1 MNLGKLFEDAC
12 STYRDNVAIV
22 FEENRLTFGNFNRSV
37 SSLANHLKALGIG
50 KGDKVALMLPN
61 VPEFPITYFACQKL
75 GAVAVT
81 LNVMSTSYELQ
92 YLLDNSDSKVLIT
105 AATSARR
112 FEEIKDRLATCRHLL
127 LTEVDDGPMSMKNA
141 LEAGPF
147 EFEPSDAA
155 ENDAAVMIYTSG
167 LTGKPLGAVL
177 THGNL
182 ISQSSLLKILFAA
195 TQTDKAL
202 CLIPLFHSFG
212 AVANMLNP
220 LLIGACVVMLD
231 AFSMESIFKTIE
243 SEKITYTAAVPRVFL
258 GMLLQEG
265 AGGFDVSS
273 LKFCVTGGSAMPPA
287 YMPQFEKKFKVRLR
301 EGYGLTEAS
310 PVCSVTRL
318 GMAQKPGS
326 IGIPIPGLEAR
337 IVDDGERDL
346 ARGEIGELLV
356 RGPNVMK
363 GYYKDE
369 AATALVLRNGWLH
382 TGDLALIDADG
393 HIFLKGRKKR
403 MIITSGFNVYPREV
417 EIVLNMHPAVG
428 DSKVIGKTDLMRGE
442 IVKAF
447 VVKKE
452 GATADD
458 KAILKHCRTYLS
470 SYKIPREIEFVDRLN

>member
-37 SSLANHLKALGIG
+37 SSLANHLKTLGID

-61 VPEFPITYFACQKL
+61 VPEFPIAYFACQKL

-127 LTEVDDGPMSMKNA
+127 LTEVDDGPMSMKKA

-155 ENDAAVMIYTSG
+155 ENDPAVMIYTSG

-182 ISQSSLLKILFAA
+182 ISQSMLLKTLFAA

-220 LLIGACVVMLD
+220 MLIGACVVMLD
-231 AFSMESIFKTIE
+231 AFSIESIFKSIE
-243 SEKITYTAAVPRVFL
+243 TEKITYVSAVPRVFL

-265 AGGFDVSS
+265 ADSFDVSS

-318 GMAQKPGS
+318 DMAQKPGS

-346 ARGEIGELLV
+346 ARGEIGELIV

-363 GYYKDE
+363 GYYKDA

-417 EIVLNMHPAVG
+417 EIVLNMHPIVQ
-428 DSKVIGKTDLMRGE
+428 DSKVIGKSDLMRGE
-442 IVKAF
+442 VVKALI
-447 VVKKE
+447 VKKE
-452 GATADD
+452 GATADE